1 MYAFYTRILRFV
13 AARSDH
19 TDPRIA
25 TMMALLL
32 QAADAIDVDG
42 RFTAT
47 ELDLTARAFAGVAAM
62 LQKQILPET
71 TANGHAEA
79 ERQIR
84 WAIDTSMEIVNGLLH
99 KSSLGGG
106 TISLKLPP
114 LPQ

>member
-13 AARSDH
+13 AARSDCS
-19 TDPRIA
+19 DPRIA
-25 TMMALLL
+25 AMMALLC

-42 RFTAT
+42 AFVAS

-71 TANGHAEA
+71 VANGHAEA

-84 WAIDTSMEIVNGLLH
+84 WAVDTSLETVNALLY
-99 KSSLGGG
+99 KSSTGGG
-106 TISLKLPP
+106 SVTVTLPAVP
-114 LPQ
+114 E